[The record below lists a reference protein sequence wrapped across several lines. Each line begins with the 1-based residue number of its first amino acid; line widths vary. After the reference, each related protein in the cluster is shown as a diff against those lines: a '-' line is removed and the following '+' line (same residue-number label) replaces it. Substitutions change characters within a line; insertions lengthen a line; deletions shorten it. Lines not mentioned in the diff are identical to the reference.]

1 MFVKNVFNYNLYVGE
16 SALLQTFSPCLK
28 ERLKKTKQK
37 KKNKT
42 KKQKNEKV
50 QVLSKDIN
58 KILYKHDRQCLLN
71 LNLA

>member
-1 MFVKNVFNYNLYVGE
+1 MFVKNVFNYNLYVNE
-16 SALLQTFSPCLK
+16 SAPNVFSHACNNAFFV
-28 ERLKKTKQK
+28 K
-37 KKNKT
+37 KKKD
-42 KKQKNEKV
+42 EKA